1 MRRRYLD
8 NIRFSVVILVVIY
21 HVFYMYNA
29 EGVEGG
35 PGPFWATEPSKYSQ
49 PWDIVQ
55 YMLYPWFMMILFL
68 ISGISSRLYLDGR
81 SEKEYLKSRTRKL
94 LVPSTVGVLLF
105 GWIQGWVNMSLL
117 GVFETIPAETPKP
130 VMFLIMTL
138 SGTGVLWFLHLLWFF
153 SLTLYFLRKFEK
165 GKLYRLAGKLP
176 FLGVVSLGV
185 VLWLFAQVLN
195 APVIICYRFGVYGAA
210 FFLGY
215 YVFARQEIV
224 DKLSRYWTTLA
235 VACVA
240 FFIPYCN
247 EYFGE
252 NFAADPAFISPLSV
266 GFAWLAILTILGV
279 SNKYFNFENAVTT
292 WLKNRSFGL
301 YVFHYLGIS
310 ALALVASRCCA
321 NLPVI
326 LVYVLTGAAGF
337 AVGYG
342 LNAIVS
348 RTPFLRWAL
357 LGVKAEK

>member
-35 PGPFWATEPSKYSQ
+35 PGPFFENQ

-81 SEKEYLKSRTRKL
+81 SEKQYLKSRTRKL

-117 GVFETIPAETPKP
+117 GVFEKIPAETPEP
-130 VMFLIMTL
+130 VRFLIMTL
-138 SGTGVLWFLHLLWFF
+138 SGTGVLWFLQLLWLY
-153 SLTLYFLRKFEK
+153 SLTLFFLRKFEK
-165 GKLYRLAGKLP
+165 GKLYRLSGKLP
-176 FLGVVSLGV
+176 LWGVTALGV
-185 VLWLFAQVLN
+185 VLWLSAQVLN
-195 APVIICYRFGVYGAA
+195 APVIICYRFGVFGAA

-215 YVFARQEIV
+215 YVFANQEVV
-224 DKLSRYWTTLA
+224 DKLSRYWPTLA
-235 VACVA
+235 VACA
-240 FFIPYCN
+240 SFFIPYCYG
-247 EYFGE
+247 YFGE
-252 NFAADPAFISPLSV
+252 NFAAVPAFISPLSI
-266 GFAWLAILTILGV
+266 GFAWFAMLTILGV
-279 SNKYFNFENAVTT
+279 SNRYFNFENAATN
-292 WLKNRSFGL
+292 WLRKRSFGL
-301 YVFHYLGIS
+301 YVFHYLGVSAS
-310 ALALVASRCCA
+310 ALVMSRCA
-321 NLPVI
+321 GLPVF
-326 LVYVLTGAAGF
+326 LVYVVTGAAGF
-337 AVGYG
+337 IVGYA

-357 LGVKAEK
+357 LGIKAEK